1 MEFDTENLGHVWIRP
16 VLGGDFLR
24 EKSSH
29 LHFNRMAK
37 SHYLHYVTS
46 NNSPIVVILSISMI
60 NEGSKFDPL
69 GIFSLLKT
77 MKGTISYLGGHKSQK
92 K

>member
-1 MEFDTENLGHVWIRP
+1 
-16 VLGGDFLR
+16 
-24 EKSSH
+24 
-29 LHFNRMAK
+29 MAK

-77 MKGTISYLGGHKSQK
+77 MKGTISYLGDTKVK
-92 K
+92 KNKFVVLEFFFSYLKIHDDHSRP